1 MINKLNNNLYDA
13 KGSLWRK
20 WDLHVHPPGT
30 KQNDGYK
37 IGDNN
42 EDVWNKFCEKIE
54 QSDVLVFGI
63 TDYFSADGYKNF
75 IEKYE
80 SKYPKS
86 KKRFFLNIE
95 LKLNESVNRQLE
107 EVNIHL
113 IFNSSVV
120 SKVDKFLNELKV
132 VKTGKDQ
139 VPIKCSELKTKQDY
153 ESATTTRNYLKEA
166 FKNTFG
172 EAIQRE
178 CFLVF
183 TAANDDGIRPKSG
196 AKRKEAI
203 SDEIDKFSDGFFGG
217 VQNQKYFLKTNRLE
231 EKELFIGKKPVISG
245 SDAHS
250 FDDMDKFLGRR
261 FIKKSADG
269 NEIIIKD
276 VTWVKADPTF
286 EGLRQIL
293 YEPEPGDRVWI
304 GPDVPDRKENYQI
317 IKKIKF
323 SNTSDFPEEIEFNQ
337 NLCSIIGGRSSG
349 KSALLNYITHAI
361 DPELVEKGL
370 EIKSAGEGEEYRWE
384 EIKINYEVEWQ
395 DGFISKRESKNSR
408 KILYLPQNYLFK
420 ESKDPD
426 EIKRKIEPILFKKFP
441 EFERQYKN
449 SIKEIE
455 DLNKKIIDLIEKWF
469 QLMDSI
475 IKLEERNKALG
486 DKKAIEEEKQKIER
500 KIDGYKEKYSLSEIE
515 LEKYQYIRNRET
527 ELKSKIN
534 KNEEELELIQSVLGE
549 EGAFQD
555 LKLELDPTLD
565 LLPREFTEKINNE
578 LNKNK
583 KDVLENVNKTACK
596 YKENLVKNIRESED
610 ELKKTLDDNKSLLDK
625 YKKNEELEELITKVN
640 EYKETLRIINNN
652 ENEIELRTKELGG
665 IETKVKQFSQNR
677 NNIIE
682 SLKDSINSLNQE
694 NLDIKFGVEYQI
706 REEDIS
712 RVSEKVNVKEKTSF
726 VQNYQLQ
733 IEFIR
738 ENPGQLLRSIYFGD
752 QKINSGYKKEE
763 VAFELL
769 TLTET
774 ILFVGIMEGDHIGGF
789 SETTMTPGR
798 RALFLLR
805 LILAESDEKWPIL
818 IDQPEDN
825 LDSKSIT
832 KEIVPFLREKKKDRQ
847 IIMVSHNANFVIGAD
862 SEQIIVAN
870 RNGNESQNQDGK
882 QFNYLTGSIEY
893 TKEKD
898 ESIKDT
904 LRSQGIREHACLIL
918 DGGRDAFEHRR
929 NKYNIVS

>member
-1 MINKLNNNLYDA
+1 
-13 KGSLWRK
+13 
-20 WDLHVHPPGT
+20 
-30 KQNDGYK
+30 
-37 IGDNN
+37 
-42 EDVWNKFCEKIE
+42 
-54 QSDVLVFGI
+54 
-63 TDYFSADGYKNF
+63 
-75 IEKYE
+75 
-80 SKYPKS
+80 
-86 KKRFFLNIE
+86 
-95 LKLNESVNRQLE
+95 
-107 EVNIHL
+107 
-113 IFNSSVV
+113 
-120 SKVDKFLNELKV
+120 
-132 VKTGKDQ
+132 
-139 VPIKCSELKTKQDY
+139 
-153 ESATTTRNYLKEA
+153 
-166 FKNTFG
+166 
-172 EAIQRE
+172 
-178 CFLVF
+178 
-183 TAANDDGIRPKSG
+183 
-196 AKRKEAI
+196 
-203 SDEIDKFSDGFFGG
+203 
-217 VQNQKYFLKTNRLE
+217 
-231 EKELFIGKKPVISG
+231 
-245 SDAHS
+245 
-250 FDDMDKFLGRR
+250 
-261 FIKKSADG
+261 
-269 NEIIIKD
+269 
-276 VTWVKADPTF
+276 
-286 EGLRQIL
+286 
-293 YEPEPGDRVWI
+293 
-304 GPDVPDRKENYQI
+304 
-317 IKKIKF
+317 
-323 SNTSDFPEEIEFNQ
+323 
-337 NLCSIIGGRSSG
+337 
-349 KSALLNYITHAI
+349 
-361 DPELVEKGL
+361 
-370 EIKSAGEGEEYRWE
+370 
-384 EIKINYEVEWQ
+384 EWQ

-469 QLMDSI
+469 QLMNSI
-475 IKLEERNKALG
+475 IKLKERNKALG

-500 KIDGYKEKYSLSEIE
+500 KIDGYKKKYSLSEIE

-534 KNEEELELIQSVLGE
+534 KNEEELVLIQSVLGE
-549 EGAFQD
+549 EGTFQD

-583 KDVLENVNKTACK
+583 KDVLENVNETACK

-652 ENEIELRTKELGG
+652 ENEIELRMKELGG
-665 IETKVKQFSQNR
+665 IETKVKQFIQNR

-712 RVSEKVNVKEKTSF
+712 RVSEKINVKEKTNF

-769 TLTET
+769 TLTEA

-832 KEIVPFLREKKKDRQ
+832 EEIVPFLREKKKDRQ

-870 RNGNESQNQDGK
+870 RNGNESPNQDGK

>member
-13 KGSLWRK
+13 RGSLWRK
-20 WDLHVHPPGT
+20 WDLHVHSPKTYGGSYNGFIDNINNSEAEVIGI
-30 KQNDGYK
+30 NDYLTIEGYEE
-37 IGDNN
+37 I
-42 EDVWNKFCEKIE
+42 I
-54 QSDVLVFGI
+54 
-63 TDYFSADGYKNF
+63 
-75 IEKYE
+75 
-80 SKYPKS
+80 SKYKDKVKKILFPVIEFRMNNILLDKDDPRSKRGARFNFHIIFDNDINLIPKIKTWINALECLNEQGKS
-86 KKRFFLNIE
+86 DRVGNIE
-95 LKLNESVNRQLE
+95 ILDEKLSVNYFRVVENLE
-107 EVNIHL
+107 NDSHLKNRYLVWLPYDEYGGIDNI
-113 IFNSSVV
+113 
-120 SKVDKFLNELKV
+120 D
-132 VKTGKDQ
+132 
-139 VPIKCSELKTKQDY
+139 PKQD
-153 ESATTTRNYLKEA
+153 
-166 FKNTFG
+166 
-172 EAIQRE
+172 
-178 CFLVF
+178 
-183 TAANDDGIRPKSG
+183 
-196 AKRKEAI
+196 
-203 SDEIDKFSDGFFGG
+203 
-217 VQNQKYFLKTNRLE
+217 KYFKLGLINKAHIIGSSNIKQINFFVGKSDKYNE
-231 EKELFIGKKPVISG
+231 EEIKKWLNGRKIPCVKG
-245 SDAHS
+245 SDAHKINYPFGKLQDENS
-250 FDDMDKFLGRR
+250 QPIDKYCW
-261 FIKKSADG
+261 I
-269 NEIIIKD
+269 
-276 VTWVKADPTF
+276 KADPTF
-286 EGLRQIL
+286 EGLKQIL

-370 EIKSAGEGEEYRWE
+370 EIKSAGEGEEYRWG

-469 QLMDSI
+469 QLMNSI
-475 IKLEERNKALG
+475 IKLKERNKALG

-500 KIDGYKEKYSLSEIE
+500 KIDGYKKKYSLSEIE

-534 KNEEELELIQSVLGE
+534 KNEEELVLIQSVLGE
-549 EGAFQD
+549 EGTFQD

-583 KDVLENVNKTACK
+583 KDVLENVNETACK

-652 ENEIELRTKELGG
+652 ENEIELRMKELGG
-665 IETKVKQFSQNR
+665 IETKVKQFIQNR

-712 RVSEKVNVKEKTSF
+712 RVSEKINVKEKTNF

-769 TLTET
+769 TLTEA

-832 KEIVPFLREKKKDRQ
+832 EEIVPFLREKKKDRQ

-870 RNGNESQNQDGK
+870 RNGNESPNQDGK